1 MADDC
6 LVGFKFLENDD
17 LINDTLVKDA
27 AEMMFNEIV
36 FDKGFDHLRDAGED
50 TLPGNS
56 DRGVERLDD
65 FESFDFTEGFDFS
78 F

>member
-17 LINDTLVKDA
+17 LVNDATVREA
-27 AEMMFNEIV
+27 AESMFNEIV
-36 FDKGFDHLRDAGED
+36 FDAASGHLGGKVEDAVNTKD
-50 TLPGNS
+50 TS
-56 DRGVERLDD
+56 DFGRLND
-65 FESFDFTEGFDFS
+65 FENFDFTEGFDFV